1 MRLLG
6 ILPALLVALLVQGK
20 ALADDKPDL
29 NRPVR
34 DKWALIVGISN
45 FADKKIPH
53 LKYST
58 KDARDFYNYL
68 IKEGNFA
75 PDHVRLLLDEK
86 ATQRRIMSELG
97 SKFLARMAK
106 PDDLVVLFF
115 STHGSPGQMDIRGKN
130 YIVAYDSD
138 PSDLFASGI
147 EMQKIMDSIQG
158 RVLTDRVLLV
168 MDACHSGGVDP
179 NAKGIVRSG
188 NFDAAALA
196 EGSGQLVICSSQTEE
211 QSWESKRYENG
222 VFTHNLLEGLR
233 SSPDK
238 GLAKA
243 FSKTQELVRDE
254 VQEDYPG
261 ARQTPVLV
269 NKWAGNDLI
278 IAVKPQAPQQVPQT
292 VVLDLEPD
300 SSATPPSPIRDSQMS
315 EAPKS
320 NVTTEVVDQAP
331 QSLTITST
339 YFSNEK
345 DPRIAYQEACA
356 QQAAHFN
363 EPAYYFRKA
372 AILIQMGNYSK
383 AEQELKGLLVDIPN
397 NSDYHLARAYCYY
410 RMGNKFA
417 AEDELNM
424 AKFHNPSLPKDIKFG
439 N

>member
-1 MRLLG
+1 MRLFKL
-6 ILPALLVALLVQGK
+6 LPVLFIALLVQGK
-20 ALADDKPDL
+20 ALAQEEKPDL

-53 LKYST
+53 LKYAT

-68 IKEGNFA
+68 TKEGNFA

-168 MDACHSGGVDP
+168 MDACHSGGADP
-179 NAKGIVRSG
+179 NAKGIIRSG
-188 NFDAAALA
+188 NFDAQAIAA
-196 EGSGQLVICSSQTEE
+196 GSGQLVICSSQTEE
-211 QSWESKRYENG
+211 QSWESKRYANG

-238 GLAKA
+238 TLSKA
-243 FSKTQELVRDE
+243 FDKTQELVRDE

-269 NKWAGNDLI
+269 NKWSGKDLI
-278 IAVKPQAPQQVPQT
+278 IAIKPQAPQKIPDT

-300 SSATPPSPIRDSQMS
+300 SAVDTPSQIRQQTPMVQGLT
-315 EAPKS
+315 P
-320 NVTTEVVDQAP
+320 NVVDQTP
-331 QSLTITST
+331 QVIDYNFYL
-339 YFSNEK
+339 F
-345 DPRIAYQEACA
+345 
-356 QQAAHFN
+356 QQ
-363 EPAYYFRKA
+363 
-372 AILIQMGNYSK
+372 
-383 AEQELKGLLVDIPN
+383 
-397 NSDYHLARAYCYY
+397 
-410 RMGNKFA
+410 
-417 AEDELNM
+417 
-424 AKFHNPSLPKDIKFG
+424 
-439 N
+439 